1 MIRSCNIAIY
11 YRLLIK
17 ILFQF
22 GYRVERLGS
31 SWMKMDFAYLTVA
44 VMICFLS
51 VLARQNIIISWQLA
65 KVVQKWVGL
74 CRVQSFVL
82 ILGRVAMGHFT
93 CGSDWVGSRKFDPRP
108 IKRSQCRA
116 SVHDAKAATACKAPV
131 STALSCGSGSSH
143 STSLVDRLARIARA
157 SISCLSSA
165 SPVRVMQR

>member
-51 VLARQNIIISWQLA
+51 VLARQNIIIS
-65 KVVQKWVGL
+65 
-74 CRVQSFVL
+74 
-82 ILGRVAMGHFT
+82 
-93 CGSDWVGSRKFDPRP
+93 
-108 IKRSQCRA
+108 
-116 SVHDAKAATACKAPV
+116 
-131 STALSCGSGSSH
+131 
-143 STSLVDRLARIARA
+143 
-157 SISCLSSA
+157 
-165 SPVRVMQR
+165 